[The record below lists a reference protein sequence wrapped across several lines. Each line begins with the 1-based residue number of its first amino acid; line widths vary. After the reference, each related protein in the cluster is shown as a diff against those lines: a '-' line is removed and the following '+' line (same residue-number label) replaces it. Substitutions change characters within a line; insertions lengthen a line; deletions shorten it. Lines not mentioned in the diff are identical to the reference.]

1 MDFQLSDD
9 QRALRSGMRDLLGAV
24 FDRDR
29 LRAAVERDGALD
41 RSLWRELGA
50 AGFFALRL
58 PEDEGG
64 VGLGLP
70 EAVLLFEEAGRALL
84 PGPLVATHLAA
95 GRVKGAAEG
104 EAVVTAV
111 DGELPVAHLAEAD
124 AVLLVG
130 GEAVDARALGSGGL
144 AGVAGPGVLAVA
156 AEARAEETRAQGARA
171 EETRAQAARAQGPRA
186 REAPQ
191 APEAREA
198 RQAPQAPQAR
208 ELPDGRTLTGEAL
221 RAFLAAAR
229 PVRSMDPLTPLH
241 RAPAGAAAAV
251 VRVPTGRPPTGEGG
265 RAASERARAEA
276 DRAPLGSEHPG
287 ADTARVAGAVA
298 RTPAYAGRLRFE
310 AALLT
315 AAEQLGSAVRT
326 TEAAVQHARD
336 REQFGSPI
344 GSFQAVKHLCA
355 DMLARTEPARAA
367 VYAAAL
373 TGDPLE
379 IAAAKLLAD
388 EAAVRNARDCLQ
400 IHGGMGFTWEADVH
414 LHLKRA
420 WLRAASWLTG
430 AAAEELLAAG
440 LGAAVPLPRSSAAYG
455 RPVPEAGGEG

>member
-9 QRALRSGMRDLLGAV
+9 QRALRSGMRDLLDAV

-29 LRAAVERDGALD
+29 MRAAVERGGTLD

-58 PEDEGG
+58 PEEAGG

-95 GRVKGAAEG
+95 GLVKGAAEG

-111 DGELPVAHLAEAD
+111 DGDLPVAHLAEAD
-124 AVLLVG
+124 AVLVGADTLVG
-130 GEAVDARALGSGGL
+130 E
-144 AGVAGPGVLAVA
+144 P
-156 AEARAEETRAQGARA
+156 
-171 EETRAQAARAQGPRA
+171 
-186 REAPQ
+186 
-191 APEAREA
+191 
-198 RQAPQAPQAR
+198 
-208 ELPDGRTLTGEAL
+208 L
-221 RAFLAAAR
+221 RAFVAAAR

-241 RAPAGAAAAV
+241 RTGAAGTAGVGAAGVATGPAGAREVAGPAGARAVAGPAGARAATERTTAH
-251 VRVPTGRPPTGEGG
+251 TGRI
-265 RAASERARAEA
+265 
-276 DRAPLGSEHPG
+276 
-287 ADTARVAGAVA
+287 
-298 RTPAYAGRLRFE
+298 RFE
-310 AALLT
+310 GALLT
-315 AAEQLGSAVRT
+315 AAEQLGSAART
-326 TEAAVQHARD
+326 TETAVQHAGT

-367 VYAAAL
+367 VYAAAV
-373 TGDPLE
+373 TGDPVE

-420 WLRAASWLTG
+420 WLRSAARLGG

-440 LGAAVPLPRSSAAYG
+440 LGAVRPHPGSSAAPG
-455 RPVPEAGGEG
+455 RGAPEAGGGG

>member
-9 QRALRSGMRDLLGAV
+9 QRALRSGMRDLLGAA

-29 LRAAVERDGALD
+29 LRAAVDRDGALD
-41 RSLWRELGA
+41 RRLWRELGA

-58 PEDEGG
+58 PEEAGG

-95 GRVKGAAEG
+95 GLVKGAAEG

-111 DGELPVAHLAEAD
+111 DGRLPVAHLAAAD
-124 AVLLVG
+124 AVLVG
-130 GEAVDARALGSGGL
+130 
-144 AGVAGPGVLAVA
+144 
-156 AEARAEETRAQGARA
+156 AEA
-171 EETRAQAARAQGPRA
+171 
-186 REAPQ
+186 
-191 APEAREA
+191 
-198 RQAPQAPQAR
+198 
-208 ELPDGRTLTGEAL
+208 LTGEAL
-221 RAFLAAAR
+221 RDFAAAAR
-229 PVRSMDPLTPLH
+229 PVRSTDPLTPLH
-241 RAPAGAAAAV
+241 RAAGAGADA
-251 VRVPTGRPPTGEGG
+251 
-265 RAASERARAEA
+265 ERAPAATE
-276 DRAPLGSEHPG
+276 
-287 ADTARVAGAVA
+287 
-298 RTPAYAGRLRFE
+298 RTPAHAGRFRIE

-315 AAEQLGSAVRT
+315 AAEQLGSAART
-326 TEAAVQHARD
+326 TEAAVQHAGD

-373 TGDPLE
+373 TGDPVE

-420 WLRAASWLTG
+420 WIRAASWLTG
-430 AAAEELLAAG
+430 AGAEELLAAA
-440 LGAAVPLPRSSAAYG
+440 LGAERPLPGSSAAYG
-455 RPVPEAGGEG
+455 PGAPEAGGGG

>member
-24 FDRDR
+24 FHRDR
-29 LRAAVERDGALD
+29 MRAAVERGGALD
-41 RSLWRELGA
+41 RALWRELGA

-58 PEDEGG
+58 PEEDGG

-104 EAVVTAV
+104 AAVVTAA
-111 DGELPVAHLAEAD
+111 DGDRPVAHLAEAD
-124 AVLLVG
+124 TV
-130 GEAVDARALGSGGL
+130 L
-144 AGVAGPGVLAVA
+144 AGGGPL
-156 AEARAEETRAQGARA
+156 
-171 EETRAQAARAQGPRA
+171 
-186 REAPQ
+186 
-191 APEAREA
+191 
-198 RQAPQAPQAR
+198 
-208 ELPDGRTLTGEAL
+208 DGEAL
-221 RAFLAAAR
+221 RAFVATAR

-241 RAPAGAAAAV
+241 LPPPEPVAG
-251 VRVPTGRPPTGEGG
+251 G
-265 RAASERARAEA
+265 
-276 DRAPLGSEHPG
+276 PG
-287 ADTARVAGAVA
+287 RVAGPAVSA
-298 RTPAYAGRLRFE
+298 PERAPAYAGRLRYE
-310 AALLT
+310 AALLS
-315 AAEQLGSAVRT
+315 AAEQLGSAART
-326 TEAAVQHARD
+326 TEMAVQHARE
-336 REQFGSPI
+336 RQQFGAPI

-367 VYAAAL
+367 VYAAAV

-379 IAAAKLLAD
+379 IAAAELLAD

-420 WLRAASWLTG
+420 WLRAATGLT
-430 AAAEELLAAG
+430 AAEAEEELAAG
-440 LGAAVPLPRSSAAYG
+440 LGSAPPRSGSSAAYG
-455 RPVPEAGGEG
+455 PGRSQAGGGA